1 MRDGRLR
8 LIVSTELA
16 ARGLDLPELTH
27 VVNFDLPTDS
37 QHYIHRAGM
46 LLYVISDLEIYLS
59 YSAVVYIKLFYTH
72 SHCALYTTYLY
83 CTNYIVLSH

>member
-27 VVNFDLPTDS
+27 VINFDLPTDS

-46 LLYVISDLEIYLS
+46 LLYVIYDLEIYLS
-59 YSAVVYIKLFYTH
+59 YYVYITLYYTH
-72 SHCALYTTYLY
+72 SHYALYTTYLY
-83 CTNYIVLSH
+83 CTK

>member
-27 VVNFDLPTDS
+27 VINFDLPTDS

-46 LLYVISDLEIYLS
+46 V
-59 YSAVVYIKLFYTH
+59 LF
-72 SHCALYTTYLY
+72 
-83 CTNYIVLSH
+83 VM